1 MNKIKLI
8 SLILAALLCCS
19 IFIGCREDAESTDG
33 PVTTPVS
40 PEELQ
45 ELIDQGVIED
55 PNDTSEPAEP
65 APYTKGKV
73 EGNVYTN
80 EAADLTLR
88 IPTGWSVSD
97 DYELSSLMGI
107 TYDFENYDAY
117 IAEVAKSTDIFDLV
131 AKDSTEDFSIMILFQ
146 DMAQFSNMTAVEFL
160 EMQKA
165 SLISETATFE
175 KSDVTEVSYSGN
187 TYAIL
192 KSVSTPDEGEK
203 AVQLFY
209 AKIVDGR
216 MMTIM
221 MTSPY
226 DEPINPDTIFA

>member
-1 MNKIKLI
+1 MNKIQLI
-8 SLILAALLCCS
+8 SLILAAILCCS
-19 IFIGCREDAESTDG
+19 IFAGCGNSSGNTDG

-40 PEELQ
+40 PEEMQ
-45 ELIDQGVIED
+45 ELIDQGVIPD
-55 PNDTSEPAEP
+55 PNDTTEPAEP
-65 APYTKGKV
+65 APYTKGTV
-73 EGNVYTN
+73 EGNVYRN

-88 IPTGWSVSD
+88 IPSGWNVAD
-97 DYELSSLMGI
+97 DYELSSLMSI
-107 TYDFENYDAY
+107 TYDFEDYDAY
-117 IAEVAKSTDIFDLV
+117 LAEVAKSADIFDLY
-131 AKDSTEDFSIMILFQ
+131 ARDSSEAFSLMILFQ
-146 DMAQFSNMTAVEFL
+146 DMAQFSNMTAAEFL

-187 TYAIL
+187 TYAML
-192 KSVSTPDEGEK
+192 KSVSTPDEGDK

-209 AKIVDGR
+209 ARIVDGR

-221 MTSPY
+221 MTSPA